1 MQTSE
6 GRYYGAVGVA
16 LLVGAVPLLFEKQFY
31 QAILSRHRAT
41 AAVFVCVGVLAATAW
56 PIHDWLLRND
66 TFHYWTPF
74 LDPSASSW
82 GVVR

>member
-1 MQTSE
+1 MRPTGLSIFEHLVVTIWAVHPRTRAAPPLVAMGLVLLWGE
-6 GRYYGAVGVA
+6 G
-16 LLVGAVPLLFEKQFY
+16 
-31 QAILSRHRAT
+31 
-41 AAVFVCVGVLAATAW
+41 GVLSLGDGDGHAW
-56 PIHDWLLRND
+56 PVHELLLHND